1 MNIVLVS
8 NKKNRSF
15 LSNAINKTPDMVLL
29 GVVQTV
35 KKGFAD
41 FITDNYNPHILF
53 FDGSTLG
60 TKNINIIENVISLRQ
75 KNAKIR
81 IIYYY
86 GAVEDKQ
93 HFQEAFEMLIENEI
107 TEICIGNKTVEQISE
122 HIIVPITPD
131 VCIQQFNE
139 IERLQD
145 DKEDEE
151 PIIIRKKKR
160 FKLKRSYVAS
170 FVAIISFLVAV
181 PLLYYVNKNN
191 KRIIP
196 VNNTK
201 AISSENDS
209 DTLDS
214 EYDGIVTTTNDSSSS
229 HPSETKITDTSKA
242 PEETT
247 VTPEVTHA
255 PSSGTTT
262 PKVTQVPQQTY
273 TPPGT
278 TTTTTSKN
286 TSTPTNTT
294 YPPVP
299 IKINTLSLSS
309 TFVNNNIVLNI
320 SQTTHITPV
329 ILPVSATNRKLTW
342 STNRPQI
349 AAVDSNGNVTARS
362 PGKVIITAYTTDGS
376 LLDAS
381 VMVTV
386 K

>member
-8 NKKNRSF
+8 NKKNKSF
-15 LSNAINKTPDMVLL
+15 LSNAIKNTPDMVLL

-53 FDGSTLG
+53 FDGSTPRA
-60 TKNINIIENVISLRQ
+60 KNINIIESVISLRQ
-75 KNAKIR
+75 KNAKVR

-93 HFQEAFEMLIENEI
+93 QFQDAFEMLIENEI
-107 TEICIGNKTVEQISE
+107 TEICIGNKTAEQISE

-131 VCIQQFNE
+131 VCIQQYNE

-145 DKEDEE
+145 DKKDEE
-151 PIIIRKKKR
+151 PIIIRKKKH
-160 FKLKRSYVAS
+160 FKLKRAHVAS
-170 FVAIISFLVAV
+170 FVSIISFLVAV

-191 KRIIP
+191 KGIIP

-201 AISSENDS
+201 AISSEDDS
-209 DTLDS
+209 NSIDS
-214 EYDGIVTTTNDSSSS
+214 EYEGIVTTTDDSSSS

-242 PEETT
+242 PEGTT
-247 VTPEVTHA
+247 VTPTVTQA
-255 PSSGTTT
+255 PASGTTT

-273 TPPGT
+273 APSGRT
-278 TTTTTSKN
+278 TTTTPKN

-294 YPPVP
+294 YPPIP

-309 TFVNNNIVLNI
+309 SFLNNNIVLNI

-329 ILPVSATNRKLTW
+329 ILPVSATNKKLTW
-342 STNRPQI
+342 SSNRPQI
-349 AAVDSNGNVTARS
+349 AVVDSNGNVTARS
-362 PGKVIITAYTTDGS
+362 MGKAIITAYTTDGS
-376 LLDAS
+376 SLDAS

>member
-8 NKKNRSF
+8 NKKNKSF
-15 LSNAINKTPDMVLL
+15 LSNAIKNTPDMVLL

-53 FDGSTLG
+53 FDGSTPG
-60 TKNINIIENVISLRQ
+60 AKNINVIDSVILLRQ
-75 KNAKIR
+75 KNAKVR

-93 HFQEAFEMLIENEI
+93 QFQETFETLIENEI
-107 TEICIGNKTVEQISE
+107 TEICIGNKTAEQISE

-160 FKLKRSYVAS
+160 FKLKRSHVAS
-170 FVAIISFLVAV
+170 FIAIISFLVAV

-191 KRIIP
+191 KGKIP

-201 AISSENDS
+201 AISSEDDS
-209 DTLDS
+209 NTLDS
-214 EYDGIVTTTNDSSSS
+214 EYEGIVTTTDDSSSS
-229 HPSETKITDTSKA
+229 LPSETKITATSKA
-242 PEETT
+242 PEGTTPTPT
-247 VTPEVTHA
+247 VTQA
-255 PSSGTTT
+255 PASGMTT
-262 PKVTQVPQQTY
+262 PKVTQVPQHTY
-273 TPPGT
+273 VPSGT
-278 TTTTTSKN
+278 TTTTPKN

-309 TFVNNNIVLNI
+309 TFLNNNIVLNI

-329 ILPVSATNRKLTW
+329 IQPISATNKKITW
-342 STNRPQI
+342 SSNRPQI

-362 PGKVIITAYTTDGS
+362 PGKAIVTAYTTDGS
-376 LLDAS
+376 SLDAS